1 MSLQDTQN
9 QNSGILWKFVVTAL
23 VVIWAASS
31 MIPVTDTPF
40 ETYIQTRA
48 TANQDEFAKKILPAA
63 EARVDKANYKNN
75 PAKSPT
81 LYIALREYA
90 DANEVDLSKYFPDVN
105 VSDIKILKKR
115 NDILL
120 KELYR
125 QSKGALKKG
134 LDLQGGVS
142 FTLEIDDKNLDG
154 DDFARKGQLEDV
166 LVVMNNRINGLGV
179 TEPTIRLMG
188 SKSIEVQ
195 MPGVSLKDNPE
206 AIEELSRPA
215 KLEFRKVHRF
225 QRPSSIKPPA
235 SEIPAGYE
243 VMLMENERGGKV
255 TQEPLY
261 VKIRPEA
268 SGDIIKRAYP
278 AMEDT
283 SRFSVSMEFTTEG
296 SKVFERITRT
306 ILDEDKQ
313 TGVKQPL
320 AIVLDGRLM
329 SAPNIQSV
337 ISERGSITGNFTRRE
352 AVELANALNNPL
364 SVGLKRTSLNEVG
377 PSLADSAKDSSFLA
391 AGIGTA
397 LTVLF
402 MIFVYKTM
410 GVVAVISVFV
420 NIFILVGVLASF
432 GATMTL
438 PGIAAL
444 VLTLGMAV
452 DSNILV
458 FERMREESHLGK
470 SLWSSLMAGYEK
482 AFSAIFDANITTL
495 LSAVILWK
503 FGTGP
508 VKGFGVTLA
517 VGIFTTLFCCLVLSR
532 GMLEFGVKYRW
543 IRKSLGKAFLI
554 KDDSHIDFFQFVKGS
569 FILSWTVV
577 LIGIAVLIYR
587 GDKTLSIDFTG
598 GDLVTIGYTPD
609 KKIPIENIL
618 ALSTS
623 TGEGSLGEIQAS
635 YQVDLSSKA
644 ERLVLQVESEKGQ
657 QAFDMLQKTFPDAGL
672 YLVGQN
678 SVGASVSSDITKDAF
693 IAIALSLVM
702 ILLYVAFRFEFSY
715 GIGAL
720 VATFHDVVLCVG
732 LYVIFG
738 VWGVGSGQFSAPMV
752 AAVLMV
758 MGYSINDKI
767 IIFDRIREEL
777 QLRPEM
783 TLKEVINYSINRTLS
798 RTLLTSISTFLAAFA
813 LFVFGTGIIVDFS
826 LVFILG
832 ILVGTFSSIFIASP
846 VFYWWNKGNRE
857 RVEKSQDS
865 IETRSWN

>member
-1 MSLQDTQN
+1 MSLQGT
-9 QNSGILWKFVVTAL
+9 NSNPGILWKFVVTAL

-31 MIPVTDTPF
+31 MFPVSDTPF
-40 ETYIQTRA
+40 EEFIKTRA
-48 TANQDEFAKKILPAA
+48 TAQQDEFAKKILPAA
-63 EARVDKANYKNN
+63 EARVDKVNYKNN

-81 LYIALREYA
+81 LYIALRDYA
-90 DANEVDLSKYFPDVN
+90 NANDVDLSVYFPDVK
-105 VSDIKILKKR
+105 VSDIKVLKKR

-142 FTLEIDDKNLDG
+142 FTLEIDDKNLESG
-154 DDFARKGQLEDV
+154 EMERQGQLEDV
-166 LVVMNNRINGLGV
+166 LTVLNNRINGLGI
-179 TEPTIRLMG
+179 TEPTIRVMG
-188 SKSIEVQ
+188 GNSIEVQ

-215 KLEFRKVHRF
+215 KLEFRKVHRYK
-225 QRPSSIKPPA
+225 RPSSAKPPI

-243 VMLMENERGGKV
+243 VMMMESERGGQIV
-255 TQEPLY
+255 EEPLY
-261 VKIRPEA
+261 VRVRPEA
-268 SGDIIKRAYP
+268 SGDIIKKAYP

-283 SRFSVSMEFTTEG
+283 SRFSVSMEFTSQG
-296 SKVFERITRT
+296 SKVFERITKT
-306 ILDEDKQ
+306 ILDEDQQ

-337 ISERGSITGNFTRRE
+337 ISDRGSITGNFTRRE
-352 AVELANALNNPL
+352 AIELANALNNPL

-377 PSLADSAKDSSFLA
+377 PSLAESAKGSSFLA
-391 AGIGTA
+391 ATVGTG

-402 MIFVYKTM
+402 MVLVYKAM
-410 GVVAVISVFV
+410 GFIAVVSVFA

-458 FERMREESHLGK
+458 FERMREESLNGK
-470 SLWSSLMAGYEK
+470 SLWTSLMAGYEK
-482 AFSAIFDANITTL
+482 AFSAIVDANITTL
-495 LSAVILWK
+495 ISAVILWK

-517 VGIFTTLFCCLVLSR
+517 IGIFTTLFACLIISR
-532 GMLEFGVKYRW
+532 AMLELVVKYN
-543 IRKSLGKAFLI
+543 IVRKSFQKGFI
-554 KDDSHIDFFQFVKGS
+554 SNETTVDFFKYVKGS
-569 FILSWTVV
+569 FIVSWAIVV
-577 LIGIAVLIYR
+577 LGIVTIVYR
-587 GDKTLSIDFTG
+587 GEKTLSIDFTG
-598 GDLVTIGYTPD
+598 GDIVTISYNAD
-609 KKIPIENIL
+609 KKIPIEEIL
-618 ALSTS
+618 KMGTA
-623 TGEGSLGEIQAS
+623 TGEGLGEVQAS
-635 YQVDLSSKA
+635 YQVDLASKA
-644 ERLVLQVESEKGQ
+644 ERLVLQVESEKGE
-657 QAFDMLQKTFPDAGL
+657 QAFAELQKRFPDAGL
-672 YLVGQN
+672 GLIAQT

-693 IAIALSLVM
+693 IAVALSLLAMLV
-702 ILLYVAFRFEFSY
+702 YVAFRFEFSY

-720 VATFHDVVLCVG
+720 VATFHDVIMSIG
-732 LYVIFG
+732 LFVFLG
-738 VWGVGSGQFSAPMV
+738 MWGVGSGQFSAPMV

-767 IIFDRIREEL
+767 VVFDRIREEL
-777 QLRPEM
+777 E
-783 TLKEVINYSINRTLS
+783 LKPTMSLKDVVNYSINRTLS
-798 RTLLTSISTFLAAFA
+798 RTLLTSVTTFLAAVA

-826 LVFILG
+826 LVFIIG
-832 ILVGTFSSIFIASP
+832 ITVGTFSSIFIASP
-846 VFYWWNKGNRE
+846 VFYWWNKGNRDK
-857 RVEKSQDS
+857 VEKTV
-865 IETRSWN
+865 EPEARSWE